1 MLNCDWFQPYKHV
14 RYGVGVLY
22 LTVLN
27 LPCSIRFKPEN
38 VLIAGIIPGPKEPQ
52 QYGMNSYLR
61 SLVKELNALWR
72 DGISIKC
79 GSEAVRVH
87 AALIATVYDI
97 PAASKLGGLL
107 GHNSSHACN
116 WRKYYGL
123 NILLKQLA
131 YQVQLDCG
139 AELCSSHSVLH
150 LLYPRIKEICITCE
164 LTIGGEP
171 VLAVNPIRKK
181 IFL

>member
-1 MLNCDWFQPYKHV
+1 
-14 RYGVGVLY
+14 
-22 LTVLN
+22 
-27 LPCSIRFKPEN
+27 
-38 VLIAGIIPGPKEPQ
+38 
-52 QYGMNSYLR
+52 MNSYLR

-87 AALIATVYDI
+87 AALIATIYDI

-131 YQVQLDCG
+131 YHVQLDCG